1 MASWSKNQPSGNSTR
16 RKWKLEDRTSLN
28 NLKYHIAAEGCSDV
42 QYDLA
47 KQLLDNTIEQNETTS
62 SQQAIH
68 WLLRASQQGHEDA
81 TKLLRQCFDE
91 GCGITTENESEVRCC
106 LSMTPGERAARKAA
120 RELFSCLSNGSE
132 HITPRQLER
141 KMREI
146 YNLQKKRRHHG
157 YSTSTSEEE
166 TEDEYGNSEHEPL
179 TDAAAVGNGH
189 VNLSTR
195 RPRQRQHRRRVTTY
209 STERQTA
216 SGRVITE
223 ENLVSAA
230 VNYAAGRMPAVND
243 DLTISVP
250 HPATLD
256 HVPCFHRLL
265 FHPILFCT
273 ILYHRLV
280 NLLASFPTMIPPSV
294 RMALLFTVYWLA
306 SSENLTVFLPVGFYY
321 LCLTVMICS
330 TCKMLKTKQ
339 DFIDFRIWSG
349 LFLSYG
355 DHNVEANISE
365 NLFLKNNLKPYLYFF
380 CAFIGSLMVS
390 PLVAKGWLAHS
401 ELTIVSCIFVFVSLV
416 VFMYSS
422 ARRFPDWIVLVSF
435 GVNVLAK
442 YPYEM
447 DDVVA
452 TGWRFLDLK
461 VPTFCSFV
469 IGNGIEF
476 CLNCRTALYL
486 LIPGFL
492 IHLAARSNWHGIY
505 THLIP
510 HCVTLSWLQLC
521 ITTSQS
527 ATMFGMVRATLG
539 LAGILLFL
547 PLFGLVS
554 LLIPVFVAIDWMG
567 FTDPGVRLGSALI
580 AAILALLGSCFLAM
594 NRTTQRYVTILQVVL
609 CIITACILTFPYMT
623 ANFKDSP
630 RFGNVISIDKHESLI
645 ESVDNS
651 ESVEAGLDNMRNLD
665 NDNIPHISGALTWQ
679 RFYTLCEQ
687 PANEQNNKIKTQLRC
702 AHLEGMA
709 VTWIGTATQ
718 AQISHVS
725 NIRAEYIS
733 KYLPNWLSN
742 LIRCVYGKKL
752 SEQLRC
758 SPKEETQFCLD
769 LDHLLEHSELQGKC
783 SLHEW
788 NSYEYEIRVRMP
800 TQGLLSKSSEIVLQA
815 SHKFGNFTRSLTAGD
830 RLQFYGTLQNSR
842 PPLANGLHERKD
854 FILGASQPRIKL
866 LAVKCVLCAD
876 KTLKS
881 VSVARKSP
889 LNARMRDLMRGIKYL
904 LNVLFNP
911 LITFK

>member
-1 MASWSKNQPSGNSTR
+1 MANWTKNQPSGSATR
-16 RKWKLEDRTSLN
+16 RKWNLEDRTSLN
-28 NLKYHIAAEGCSDV
+28 NLKYHIAAEGCSEV

-47 KQLLDNTIEQNETTS
+47 KQLLDKDKTIEQNEATS

-68 WLLRASQQGHEDA
+68 WLLRAAQQGHEDA
-81 TKLLRQCFDE
+81 TKLLQQCFDE

-120 RELFSCLSNGSE
+120 RELFSCLSNGGE

-146 YNLQKKRRHHG
+146 YNIQKKRRRHG

-166 TEDEYGNSEHEPL
+166 TEDECTNSRREPL
-179 TDAAAVGNGH
+179 TDAATIGNGH
-189 VNLSTR
+189 VNLHQR
-195 RPRQRQHRRRVTTY
+195 HRQHRRRVTSY
-209 STERQTA
+209 SKETSATPV
-216 SGRVITE
+216 RVITE

-243 DLTISVP
+243 DLTLSVP

-273 ILYHRLV
+273 LLYHRLV
-280 NLLASFPTMIPPSV
+280 NFIATFPKTIPPSI
-294 RMALLFTVYWLA
+294 RMALLFAFYWLA
-306 SSENLTVFLPVGFYY
+306 TNDNLTVFLPLGFYY
-321 LCLTVMICS
+321 LSLAIMICS

-355 DHNVEANISE
+355 DHNVEADLSE

-380 CAFIGSLMVS
+380 CAFIGNLIVS
-390 PLVAKGWLAHS
+390 PLIANGWLPHS
-401 ELTIVSCIFVFVSLV
+401 ELTITSCIFVFTSLLA
-416 VFMYSS
+416 FMYSS
-422 ARRFPDWIVLVSF
+422 ARSFPDWIVLVSF

-486 LIPGFL
+486 LIPVLL
-492 IHLAARSNWHGIY
+492 IHLAARNHWRGIY

-567 FTDPGVRLGSALI
+567 FTDPGIRLGSTL
-580 AAILALLGSCFLAM
+580 AAAVLALLGSCFLAL
-594 NRTTQRYVTILQVVL
+594 NRRTQKYITVLQVVV
-609 CIITACILTFPYMT
+609 CIIAACILTLPYMT

-630 RFGNVISIDKHESLI
+630 RFGNVISLDKHVPAIDSLGNSLNVVEGTDSI
-645 ESVDNS
+645 RDN
-651 ESVEAGLDNMRNLD
+651 EEEH
-665 NDNIPHISGALTWQ
+665 IPHISGPLSWQ
-679 RFYTLCEQ
+679 RFYTLCGQ
-687 PANEQNNKIKTQLRC
+687 PAAEKNNKIKTQLRC

-709 VTWIGTATQ
+709 VVWTGTVTQ
-718 AQISHVS
+718 VKISRVT
-725 NIRAEYIS
+725 NIRAEYIN
-733 KYLPNWLSN
+733 KYLPPWLSR
-742 LIRCVYGKKL
+742 LIRCFYGTRLSDQLQCTIELKDTHCMDMQRLLKL
-752 SEQLRC
+752 SE
-758 SPKEETQFCLD
+758 
-769 LDHLLEHSELQGKC
+769 LQDSC
-783 SLHEW
+783 SLHDW
-788 NSYEYEIRVRMP
+788 NSYEYEIHVRMP
-800 TQGLLSKSSEIVLQA
+800 TQGLLSKSADIVLQA
-815 SHKFGNFTRSLTAGD
+815 NHKFSNFTKSLMAED
-830 RLQFYGTLQNSR
+830 RIQFYGTLQNSR
-842 PPLANGLHERKD
+842 PPLANGMRDRED
-854 FILGASQPRIKL
+854 FILGASHARIQL
-866 LAVKCVLCAD
+866 LAVKCLLCEE

-881 VSVARKSP
+881 VSVERKSP
-889 LNARMRDLMRGIKYL
+889 LTARMRDLMRGIKYL
-904 LNVLFNP
+904 LNVLLNP